1 MAVEYEL
8 KYRATEEVLDRIQA
22 DFPGD
27 YTVTEMTTTYYD
39 TPGGD
44 LAKLFWTLRHRRE
57 GDRHICTLK
66 TPAGIDGRSE
76 YEWNCE
82 DIHEAIP
89 HLSRLTGSNALN
101 QLGGGGIACENK
113 DTDVIPGRVPILG
126 DFAGKVVPVTDTA
139 EGIVSLNFLHHGVV
153 VDSDPLTQCFMNGPA
168 QSMIQVGFAAKDQGK
183 TVYGIIPVIHQ
194 HLDVVQNAGGEIL
207 RFVNRQEEWLTLL
220 FIEIPDLLLD
230 RLEHSWFPTFV
241 TDAEGG
247 TELAVKFHDTD
258 GG

>member
-8 KYRATEEVLDRIQA
+8 KYRATPEILEKIQA

-57 GDRHICTLK
+57 GEKHVCTLK

-89 HLSRLTGSNALN
+89 HLCRLAGTNALA
-101 QLGGGGIACENK
+101 QLVERGLVQTCGARFTRTARHFVAGATMAELALDRGVLTNGDKEEPFAELELELKRGYREEVQVMGHLLSAAYELTPENK
-113 DTDVIPGRVPILG
+113 SKFQRSRELG
-126 DFAGKVVPVTDTA
+126 
-139 EGIVSLNFLHHGVV
+139 
-153 VDSDPLTQCFMNGPA
+153 
-168 QSMIQVGFAAKDQGK
+168 AK
-183 TVYGIIPVIHQ
+183 
-194 HLDVVQNAGGEIL
+194 
-207 RFVNRQEEWLTLL
+207 
-220 FIEIPDLLLD
+220 
-230 RLEHSWFPTFV
+230 
-241 TDAEGG
+241 
-247 TELAVKFHDTD
+247 
-258 GG
+258 